1 MGSMKENE
9 GIHQHDISDEAW
21 ERIKDLLPGQE
32 GKHGRVTKDNR
43 LVYQRGSVA
52 DAYRRS
58 VEGYTARIRELEQHT
73 QAVLPLAG

>member
-1 MGSMKENE
+1 MKRKE
-9 GIHQHDISDEAW
+9 GIHRHDISDEAW
-21 ERIKDLLPGQE
+21 ERIKELLPGQA
-32 GKHGRVTKDNR
+32 GKRGRVAKDNR

-58 VEGYTARIRELEQHT
+58 VEGYTAGIRELEQHT